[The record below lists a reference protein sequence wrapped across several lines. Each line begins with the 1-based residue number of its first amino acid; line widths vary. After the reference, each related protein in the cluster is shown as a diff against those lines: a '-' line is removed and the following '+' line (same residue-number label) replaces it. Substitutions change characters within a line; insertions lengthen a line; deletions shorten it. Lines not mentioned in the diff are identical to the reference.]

1 MSNRQIGTIVLV
13 IAMFIVA
20 ISVLFTNNLA
30 RSLQAEEQKNMSV
43 WADATQQLIVAENDA
58 DIDFYMSIIEKN
70 TTIPVYI
77 CDAEGK
83 VLASRNVGG
92 KDLSTFHTASA
103 DRKNFQLSTEK
114 HHGPLEL
121 KIDESTTQYIYWD
134 DSRLLTQLRYVPYA
148 QFALIF
154 IFIAIA
160 VITMLT
166 GQRSEE
172 NLLWVGLSKETA
184 HQLGTP
190 ISSLNAWQQLLA
202 EAYPND
208 EYVPQMKR
216 DIDRLQMI
224 ADRFQKI
231 GSEPE
236 LKEMNLIPVVEDVVT
251 YMRSRISS
259 RITIDDS
266 SLQGV
271 SRNVYLNAPLLK
283 WVIENLLKN
292 AVDAISGEGTISLQ
306 IHENEHDVM
315 LDIADNGKGIDIKT
329 QRHIFEP
336 GFTSKERG
344 WGLGLPL
351 AKRIVEQY
359 HGGKLLLKHSQPG
372 VGTTFRIV
380 LEKTEN
386 G

>member
-1 MSNRQIGTIVLV
+1 MI
-13 IAMFIVA
+13 IVA

-30 RSLQAEEQKNMSV
+30 RSLQSEEQKNMAI
-43 WADATQQLIVAENDA
+43 WADATRQLILAEDDA
-58 DIDFYMSIIEKN
+58 DIDFVSSIIEKN

-83 VLASRNVGG
+83 VIASRNVE
-92 KDLSTFHTASA
+92 KESA
-103 DRKNFQLSTEK
+103 NLQILKSSNGD
-114 HHGPLEL
+114 HHGPIEL

-134 DSRLLTQLRYVPYA
+134 DSSLLTRLRYVPYA

-154 IFIAIA
+154 IFIAII

-166 GQRSEE
+166 AQRSEQ
-172 NLLWVGLSKETA
+172 NRLWVGLSKETA

-202 EAYPND
+202 DKYPDD

-216 DIDRLQMI
+216 DIERLQLI

-231 GSEPE
+231 GSEPD
-236 LKEMNLIPVVEDVVT
+236 LQAQNVVPVIESAVS
-251 YMRSRISS
+251 YMRTRTSS

-266 SLQGV
+266 ALQ
-271 SRNVYLNAPLLK
+271 NVERTVMLNAPLLR
-283 WVIENLLKN
+283 WVFENLLKN
-292 AVDAISGEGTISLQ
+292 AVDAISGEGKISMQ
-306 IHENEHDVM
+306 IHENEHEVM
-315 LDIADNGKGIDIKT
+315 LDVTDTGKGMDSNT
-329 QRHIFEP
+329 QRRIFEP

-359 HGGKLLLKHSQPG
+359 HGGKLLLKSSQTG

-380 LEKTEN
+380 LKKPEN

>member
-1 MSNRQIGTIVLV
+1 MSNRQIGTLILV
-13 IAMFIVA
+13 IAMIIVA

-30 RSLQAEEQKNMSV
+30 RSLQVEERKNMSV
-43 WADATQQLIVAENDA
+43 WVAATQQLIIAEDDA
-58 DIDFYMSIIEKN
+58 DIDFVSTIIENN

-77 CDAEGK
+77 CDEDGRI
-83 VLASRNVGG
+83 LASRNVEDKKQAANDVLLTG
-92 KDLSTFHTASA
+92 S
-103 DRKNFQLSTEK
+103 
-114 HHGPLEL
+114 HHGPIEL
-121 KIDESTTQYIYWD
+121 KIDEHTTQYIYWD
-134 DSRLLTQLRYVPYA
+134 DSRLLTSLRYVPYA

-166 GQRSEE
+166 GQKSEE
-172 NLLWVGLSKETA
+172 NRLWVGLSKETA

-202 EAYPND
+202 DKYPED

-231 GSEPE
+231 GSEPS
-236 LKEMNLIPVVEDVVT
+236 LQKEDIVPVIQNAVS
-251 YMRSRISS
+251 YMRARTSS
-259 RITIDDS
+259 RVKIDDS
-266 SLQGV
+266 SLAGV
-271 SRNVYLNAPLLK
+271 QRIVMLNAPLIQ

-292 AVDAISGEGTISLQ
+292 AVDAISGDGQITLQ
-306 IHENEHDVM
+306 LHENEREIM
-315 LDIADNGKGIDIKT
+315 LDIADSGKGMDTLT
-329 QRHIFEP
+329 QRRIFEP
-336 GFTSKERG
+336 GYTTKERG

-351 AKRIVEQY
+351 AKRVVEQY
-359 HGGKLLLKHSQPG
+359 HGGKLLLKSSQVG

-380 LEKTEN
+380 LKKTEDR
-386 G
+386 

>member
-1 MSNRQIGTIVLV
+1 MSNRQLGILVLV
-13 IAMFIVA
+13 IAMVIVA

-30 RSLQAEEQKNMSV
+30 RSLQSEEQKNMAI
-43 WADATQQLIVAENDA
+43 WADATRQLILAEDDA
-58 DIDFYMSIIEKN
+58 DIDFVSSIIEKN

-77 CDAEGK
+77 CNEEGNII
-83 VLASRNVGG
+83 ACRNVDE
-92 KDLSTFHTASA
+92 KKLKAA
-103 DRKNFQLSTEK
+103 NRKLTDK
-114 HHGPLEL
+114 PHGPIEL
-121 KIDESTTQYIYWD
+121 KIDETTTQYIYWE
-134 DSRLLTQLRYVPYA
+134 DSSLLTKLRLVPYA

-154 IFIAIA
+154 IFIAII
-160 VITMLT
+160 VLMMLT
-166 GQRSEE
+166 AQRSEQ
-172 NLLWVGLSKETA
+172 NRLWVGLSKETA

-202 EAYPND
+202 DKYPDD

-216 DIDRLQMI
+216 DIERLQMI

-231 GSEPE
+231 GSEPD
-236 LKEMNLIPVVEDVVT
+236 LQAQNVVPVIESAVS
-251 YMRSRISS
+251 YMRTRTSS
-259 RITIDDS
+259 RITIDDTR
-266 SLQGV
+266 LQ
-271 SRNVYLNAPLLK
+271 NVERTVMLNAPLLR

-315 LDIADNGKGIDIKT
+315 LDISDTGKGIESAA
-329 QRHIFEP
+329 QRRIFEP

-359 HGGKLLLKHSQPG
+359 HGGKLILKQSQPG

-380 LEKTEN
+380 LKKPEN

>member
-1 MSNRQIGTIVLV
+1 MTNRRIGTIVLV

-30 RSLQAEEQKNMSV
+30 RSLQIEEQKNMAI
-43 WADATQQLIVAENDA
+43 WAEAERQLIVADDDA

-70 TTIPVYI
+70 TTIPVFI

-83 VLASRNVGG
+83 VLASRNVED
-92 KDLSTFHTASA
+92 KKLSIV
-103 DRKNFQLSTEK
+103 NYQLSTDK
-114 HHGPLEL
+114 YHGPIEL
-121 KIDESTTQYIYWD
+121 KIDEATTQYIYWN
-134 DSRLLTQLRYVPYA
+134 DSNLLTRLRYVPYA

-154 IFIAIA
+154 IFMAIA
-160 VITMLT
+160 VIMMLT
-166 GQRSEE
+166 AQRSEQ
-172 NLLWVGLSKETA
+172 NRLWVGLSKETA

-190 ISSLNAWQQLLA
+190 ISSLNAWQQLLT
-202 EAYPND
+202 EKYPND

-231 GSEPE
+231 GSEPDLQE
-236 LKEMNLIPVVEDVVT
+236 ADLIPVVEDAVA
-251 YMRSRISS
+251 YMRARASS
-259 RITIDDS
+259 RITIDDQ

-271 SRNVYLNAPLLK
+271 SRVVLLNAPLLK

-292 AVDAISGEGTISLQ
+292 SVDAISGKGTITFQ

-315 LDIADNGKGIDIKT
+315 LDITDTGKGIDNKT
-329 QRHIFEP
+329 QRRIFEP
-336 GFTSKERG
+336 GFTSKDRG

-351 AKRIVEQY
+351 AKRVIEQY
-359 HGGKLLLKHSQPG
+359 HGGKLLLKHSQVG

-380 LEKTEN
+380 LKKPEN
-386 G
+386 C

>member
-13 IAMFIVA
+13 IAMIIVA

-30 RSLQAEEQKNMSV
+30 RSLQAEEQKKMAI
-43 WADATQQLIVAENDA
+43 WATAEQQLASADENT
-58 DIDFYMSIIEKN
+58 DIEFCWSIIEGN
-70 TTIPVYI
+70 TTIPVCI
-77 CDAEGK
+77 LDAEDKVTDFRNIEADQAGK
-83 VLASRNVGG
+83 L
-92 KDLSTFHTASA
+92 K
-103 DRKNFQLSTEK
+103 
-114 HHGPLEL
+114 HGPIEL
-121 KIDESTTQYIYWD
+121 KIDEQNTLFIYWG
-134 DSRLLTQLRYVPYA
+134 DSNLLTRLRYVPYA

-154 IFIAIA
+154 IFMTIA

-166 GQRSEE
+166 GQRSEQ
-172 NLLWVGLSKETA
+172 NRLWVGLSKETA

-190 ISSLNAWQQLLA
+190 ISSLLAWQQLLA
-202 EAYPND
+202 DKYPND

-231 GSEPE
+231 GSEPALQSE
-236 LKEMNLIPVVEDVVT
+236 NLIPVIQNAVA
-251 YMRSRISS
+251 YMRARISN
-259 RITIDDS
+259 RIVIDDS
-266 SLQGV
+266 SMNNALG
-271 SRNVYLNAPLLK
+271 RNVQLNAPLMQ

-292 AVDAISGEGTISLQ
+292 AVDAISGKGAVTIQL
-306 IHENEHDVM
+306 HENEHDVM
-315 LDIADNGKGIDIKT
+315 LDISDTGKGMDKKT
-329 QRHIFEP
+329 QRRIFVP
-336 GFTSKERG
+336 GFTSKQRG

-359 HGGKLLLKHSQPG
+359 HGGKLILKHSQPG

-380 LEKTEN
+380 LKKAEN

>member
-1 MSNRQIGTIVLV
+1 MSNRQIGTLILV
-13 IAMFIVA
+13 IAMIIVA

-30 RSLQAEEQKNMSV
+30 RSLQVEERKNMSV
-43 WADATQQLIVAENDA
+43 WVAATQQLIIAEDDA
-58 DIDFYMSIIEKN
+58 DIDFVSTIIENN

-77 CDAEGK
+77 CDEDGRI
-83 VLASRNVGG
+83 LASRNVEDKKQAANDVLLTG
-92 KDLSTFHTASA
+92 S
-103 DRKNFQLSTEK
+103 
-114 HHGPLEL
+114 HHGPIEL
-121 KIDESTTQYIYWD
+121 KIDEHTTQYIYWD
-134 DSRLLTQLRYVPYA
+134 DSRLLTSLRYVPYA

-154 IFIAIA
+154 IFIAVA

-166 GQRSEE
+166 GQKSEE
-172 NLLWVGLSKETA
+172 NRLWVGLSKETA

-202 EAYPND
+202 DKYPED

-231 GSEPE
+231 GSEPSLQPE
-236 LKEMNLIPVVEDVVT
+236 DIVPVIQNAVS
-251 YMRSRISS
+251 YMRARTSS
-259 RITIDDS
+259 RVKIDDS
-266 SLQGV
+266 SLAGIQRIV
-271 SRNVYLNAPLLK
+271 MLNAPLMQ

-292 AVDAISGEGTISLQ
+292 AVDAISGDGQITLQ
-306 IHENEHDVM
+306 LHENEREIM
-315 LDIADNGKGIDIKT
+315 LDIADSGKGMDALT
-329 QRHIFEP
+329 QRRIFEP
-336 GFTSKERG
+336 GYTTKERG

-351 AKRIVEQY
+351 AKRVVEQY
-359 HGGKLLLKHSQPG
+359 HGGKLLLKSSQVG

-380 LEKTEN
+380 LKKTED

>member
-30 RSLQAEEQKNMSV
+30 RQLQLEEQKNMGI
-43 WADATQQLIVAENDA
+43 WADATQQLILADNDA
-58 DIDFYMSIIEKN
+58 DIDFVSSIIEKN

-77 CDAEGK
+77 CDEEGK
-83 VLASRNVGG
+83 VLASRNVPEG
-92 KDLSTFHTASA
+92 KSSNLQIFKSSG
-103 DRKNFQLSTEK
+103 Q
-114 HHGPLEL
+114 HGPIEL

-134 DSRLLTQLRYVPYA
+134 DSRLLTSLRYVPYA
-148 QFALIF
+148 QFALIL
-154 IFIAIA
+154 IFITIA
-160 VITMLT
+160 VFVMTT
-166 GQRSEE
+166 AQRSEQ
-172 NLLWVGLSKETA
+172 NRLWVGLSKETA

-202 EAYPND
+202 DEYPND
-208 EYVPQMKR
+208 EFVPQMKR

-231 GSEPE
+231 GSEPALQAE
-236 LKEMNLIPVVEDVVT
+236 NLIPVVQNAVT
-251 YMRSRISS
+251 YMRARTSS
-259 RITIDDS
+259 RIVIDDS
-266 SLQGV
+266 CLNGV
-271 SRNVYLNAPLLK
+271 ERIVQLNAPLLQ

-292 AVDAISGEGTISLQ
+292 SIDAITGEGKISMQL
-306 IHENEHDVM
+306 HENEHDVM
-315 LDIADNGKGIDIKT
+315 LDITDTGKGIDSAI
-329 QRHIFEP
+329 QRRIFDP
-336 GFTSKERG
+336 GFTSKDRG

-359 HGGKLLLKHSQPG
+359 HGGKLLLKHTQVG

-380 LEKTEN
+380 LKKPEN
-386 G
+386 S

>member
-1 MSNRQIGTIVLV
+1 MSNRQIGTLILV
-13 IAMFIVA
+13 IAMVIVA

-30 RSLQAEEQKNMSV
+30 RSLQVEERKNMSV
-43 WADATQQLIVAENDA
+43 WVAATQQLIIAEDDA
-58 DIDFYMSIIEKN
+58 DIDFVSTIIENN

-77 CDAEGK
+77 CDEDGRI
-83 VLASRNVGG
+83 LASRNVEDKKQAANDVLLTG
-92 KDLSTFHTASA
+92 S
-103 DRKNFQLSTEK
+103 
-114 HHGPLEL
+114 HHGPIEL
-121 KIDESTTQYIYWD
+121 KIDEHTTQYIYWD
-134 DSRLLTQLRYVPYA
+134 DSRLLTSLRYVPYA

-166 GQRSEE
+166 GQKSEE
-172 NLLWVGLSKETA
+172 NRLWVGLSKETA

-202 EAYPND
+202 DKYPED

-231 GSEPE
+231 GSEPSLQPE
-236 LKEMNLIPVVEDVVT
+236 DFVPVIQNAVS
-251 YMRSRISS
+251 YMRARTSS
-259 RITIDDS
+259 RVKIDDS
-266 SLQGV
+266 SLAGV
-271 SRNVYLNAPLLK
+271 QRIVMLNAPLIQ

-292 AVDAISGEGTISLQ
+292 AVDAISGDGQITLQ
-306 IHENEHDVM
+306 LHENEREIM
-315 LDIADNGKGIDIKT
+315 LDIADSGKGMDTLT
-329 QRHIFEP
+329 QRRIFEP
-336 GFTSKERG
+336 GYTTKERG

-351 AKRIVEQY
+351 AKRVVEQY
-359 HGGKLLLKHSQPG
+359 HGGKLLLKSSQVG

-380 LEKTEN
+380 LKKTEN

>member
-1 MSNRQIGTIVLV
+1 MSNRQLGIIVLV
-13 IAMFIVA
+13 IAMVIVA

-30 RSLQAEEQKNMSV
+30 RSLQSEEQKNMAI
-43 WADATQQLIVAENDA
+43 WADATRQLILAEDDA
-58 DIDFYMSIIEKN
+58 DIDFVSSIIEKN

-83 VLASRNVGG
+83 VIASRNV
-92 KDLSTFHTASA
+92 
-103 DRKNFQLSTEK
+103 EK
-114 HHGPLEL
+114 ESENLQILKSSNGDHHGPIEL

-134 DSRLLTQLRYVPYA
+134 DSSLLTRLRYVPYA

-154 IFIAIA
+154 IFIAII

-166 GQRSEE
+166 AQRSEQ
-172 NLLWVGLSKETA
+172 NRLWVGLSKETA

-202 EAYPND
+202 DKYPDD

-216 DIDRLQMI
+216 DIERLQLI

-231 GSEPE
+231 GSEPD
-236 LKEMNLIPVVEDVVT
+236 LQAQNVVPVIESAVS
-251 YMRSRISS
+251 YMRTRTSS

-266 SLQGV
+266 ALQ
-271 SRNVYLNAPLLK
+271 NVERTVMLNAPLLR
-283 WVIENLLKN
+283 WVFENLLKN

-315 LDIADNGKGIDIKT
+315 LDISDTGKGIESAA
-329 QRHIFEP
+329 QRRIFEP

-359 HGGKLLLKHSQPG
+359 HGGKLLLKQSQPG

-380 LEKTEN
+380 LKKPEN

>member
-30 RSLQAEEQKNMSV
+30 RSLQAEEQKNM
-43 WADATQQLIVAENDA
+43 ATWSEATRQLILAGEDD
-58 DIDFYMSIIEKN
+58 DIDFVSSIIEKN

-77 CDAEGK
+77 CDAEGN
-83 VLASRNVGG
+83 VLASRNVPEG
-92 KDLSTFHTASA
+92 K
-103 DRKNFQLSTEK
+103 KGIGK
-114 HHGPLEL
+114 HGPIEL
-121 KIDESTTQYIYWD
+121 KIDEATTQYIFWD
-134 DSRLLTQLRYVPYA
+134 DSSLLTQLRYVPYV

-172 NLLWVGLSKETA
+172 NRLWVGLSKETA

-202 EAYPND
+202 DAYPKD
-208 EYVPQMKR
+208 EFVPQMKR

-231 GSEPE
+231 GSEPTLVAE
-236 LKEMNLIPVVEDVVT
+236 DFIPVVQNAVA
-251 YMRSRISS
+251 YMRARTSS
-259 RITIDDS
+259 RIIIDDN
-266 SLQGV
+266 SLNGV
-271 SRNVYLNAPLLK
+271 ERIVQLNAPLLQ
-283 WVIENLLKN
+283 WVIENLIKN
-292 AVDAISGEGTISLQ
+292 SIDAISGKGSITLQ

-315 LDIADNGKGIDIKT
+315 LDITDTGKGIDNKT
-329 QRHIFEP
+329 QRRIFEP
-336 GFTSKERG
+336 GFTSKDRG

-359 HGGKLLLKHSQPG
+359 HGGKLILKHSQVG
-372 VGTTFRIV
+372 VGTTFRII
-380 LEKTEN
+380 LKKPEN
-386 G
+386 S

>member
-1 MSNRQIGTIVLV
+1 MSNRQIATLVLV

-30 RSLQAEEQKNMSV
+30 RQLQEEEQKNMAI
-43 WADATQQLIVAENDA
+43 WADATRQLILADNDA
-58 DIDFYMSIIEKN
+58 DIDFVSSIIEKN

-83 VLASRNVGG
+83 VLASRNVEENLKADGG
-92 KDLSTFHTASA
+92 RLKAS
-103 DRKNFQLSTEK
+103 N
-114 HHGPLEL
+114 HHGPIEL

-134 DSRLLTQLRYVPYA
+134 DSSLLTRLRYVPYA

-154 IFIAIA
+154 IFIAVA

-172 NLLWVGLSKETA
+172 NRLWVGLSKETA

-202 EAYPND
+202 DKYPED

-216 DIDRLQMI
+216 DIERLQMI

-231 GSEPE
+231 GSEPD
-236 LKEMNLIPVVEDVVT
+236 LQNADLILVVEDAVA
-251 YMRSRISS
+251 YMRRRISS
-259 RITIDDS
+259 RITIDDTA
-266 SLQGV
+266 LQGV
-271 SRNVYLNAPLLK
+271 KRIVMLNAPLLK

-292 AVDAISGEGTISLQ
+292 AVDAISGEGSITLYL
-306 IHENEHDVM
+306 HENEHDVM
-315 LDIADNGKGIDIKT
+315 LDITDTGKGIDNKT
-329 QRHIFEP
+329 QRRIFEP
-336 GFTSKERG
+336 GFTSKDRG

-359 HGGKLLLKHSQPG
+359 HGGKLLLKNSQPG
-372 VGTTFRIV
+372 VGTTFRVV
-380 LEKTEN
+380 LKKPEN

>member
-1 MSNRQIGTIVLV
+1 
-13 IAMFIVA
+13 MFIVA

-30 RSLQAEEQKNMSV
+30 RSLQTEEQKNMSIWV
-43 WADATQQLIVAENDA
+43 DATRQLIVAENDA
-58 DIDFYMSIIEKN
+58 DIDFYMSVIEKN

-77 CDAEGK
+77 CDKEGN
-83 VLASRNVGG
+83 VLSSRNI
-92 KDLSTFHTASA
+92 KPTANSQQLIA
-103 DRKNFQLSTEK
+103 KN
-114 HHGPLEL
+114 HHGPIEL
-121 KIDESTTQYIYWD
+121 KIDENTTQYIYWD
-134 DSRLLTQLRYVPYA
+134 DSSLLTRLRYVPYA

-154 IFIAIA
+154 IFIAVA
-160 VITMLT
+160 VIAMLT

-172 NLLWVGLSKETA
+172 NRLWAGLSKETA

-190 ISSLNAWQQLLA
+190 ISSLNAWQQLLV

-216 DIDRLQMI
+216 DIERLQMI

-231 GSEPE
+231 GSEPALE
-236 LKEMNLIPVVEDVVT
+236 PQNIVPVIQNAIT
-251 YMRSRISS
+251 YMRARTSNRV
-259 RITIDDS
+259 TIDDS
-266 SLQGV
+266 CLEGV
-271 SRNVYLNAPLLK
+271 SRIVMLNAPLMQ

-292 AVDAISGEGTISLQ
+292 AVDAISGKGSITFQ

-315 LDIADNGKGIDIKT
+315 LDIADTGKGIDAKT
-329 QRHIFEP
+329 QRRIFEP
-336 GFTSKERG
+336 GFTSKDRG

-359 HGGKLLLKHSQPG
+359 HGGKLILKSSQPG
-372 VGTTFRIV
+372 IGTTFRIV
-380 LEKTEN
+380 LKKPEN

>member
-1 MSNRQIGTIVLV
+1 MSNRQIGTLILV
-13 IAMFIVA
+13 IAMIIVA

-30 RSLQAEEQKNMSV
+30 RSLQVEERKNMSV
-43 WADATQQLIVAENDA
+43 WVAATQQLIIAEDDA
-58 DIDFYMSIIEKN
+58 DIDFVSTIIENN

-77 CDAEGK
+77 CDEDGRI
-83 VLASRNVGG
+83 LASRNVEDKKQAANDVLLTG
-92 KDLSTFHTASA
+92 S
-103 DRKNFQLSTEK
+103 
-114 HHGPLEL
+114 HHGPIEL
-121 KIDESTTQYIYWD
+121 KIDEHTTQYIYWD
-134 DSRLLTQLRYVPYA
+134 DSRLLTSLRYVPYA

-166 GQRSEE
+166 GQKSEE
-172 NLLWVGLSKETA
+172 NRLWVGLSKETA

-202 EAYPND
+202 DKYPED

-231 GSEPE
+231 GSEPSLQPE
-236 LKEMNLIPVVEDVVT
+236 DFVPVIQNAVS
-251 YMRSRISS
+251 YMRARTSS
-259 RITIDDS
+259 RVKIDDS
-266 SLQGV
+266 SLAGIQRIV
-271 SRNVYLNAPLLK
+271 MLNAPLMQ

-292 AVDAISGEGTISLQ
+292 AVDAISGDGQITLQ
-306 IHENEHDVM
+306 LHENEREIM
-315 LDIADNGKGIDIKT
+315 LDIADSGKGMDALT
-329 QRHIFEP
+329 QRRIFEP
-336 GFTSKERG
+336 GYTTKERG

-351 AKRIVEQY
+351 AKRVVEQY
-359 HGGKLLLKHSQPG
+359 HGGKLLLKSSQVG

-380 LEKTEN
+380 LKKTEN

>member
-1 MSNRQIGTIVLV
+1 MSNRQIGTTVLV
-13 IAMFIVA
+13 IAMIIVA

-30 RSLQAEEQKNMSV
+30 RTLQDEEKKNMSI
-43 WADATQQLIVAENDA
+43 WADATRQLILADNDA
-58 DIDFYMSIIEKN
+58 DIDFVSSIIEKN

-77 CDAEGK
+77 CDENGK
-83 VLASRNVGG
+83 VLASRNVEG
-92 KDLSTFHTASA
+92 SSA
-103 DRKNFQLSTEK
+103 PQILKSSNQA
-114 HHGPLEL
+114 HHGPIEL

-134 DSRLLTQLRYVPYA
+134 DSSLLTKLRYVPYA
-148 QFALIF
+148 QFALIL
-154 IFIAIA
+154 IFITISVFVMTTA
-160 VITMLT
+160 
-166 GQRSEE
+166 QRSEQ
-172 NLLWVGLSKETA
+172 NRLWVGLSKETA

-202 EAYPND
+202 DQYPND

-231 GSEPE
+231 GSEPALQAE
-236 LKEMNLIPVVEDVVT
+236 NIIPVLQNAVA
-251 YMRSRISS
+251 YMRARISN
-259 RITIDDS
+259 RVTIDDS
-266 SLQGV
+266 CLS
-271 SRNVYLNAPLLK
+271 NVERVVMLNAPLLQ
-283 WVIENLLKN
+283 WVVENLLKN
-292 AVDAISGEGTISLQ
+292 AVDAISGNGSIVFQL
-306 IHENEHDVM
+306 HENEHDVM
-315 LDIADNGKGIDIKT
+315 IDIADTGKGIDAKT
-329 QRHIFEP
+329 QRRIFEP

-359 HGGKLLLKHSQPG
+359 HGGKLLLKSSQTG

-380 LEKTEN
+380 LKKPEN

>member
-30 RSLQAEEQKNMSV
+30 RSLQEEEQKNMSI
-43 WADATQQLIVAENDA
+43 WADATRQLIFAADDA
-58 DIDFYMSIIEKN
+58 DIDFVSSIIEKN

-77 CDAEGK
+77 CDAQGNI
-83 VLASRNVGG
+83 LASRNVEPMVNSQKLVA
-92 KDLSTFHTASA
+92 KD
-103 DRKNFQLSTEK
+103 
-114 HHGPLEL
+114 HHGPIEL
-121 KIDESTTQYIYWD
+121 KIDEATTQYIYWD
-134 DSRLLTQLRYVPYA
+134 DSSLLTRLRYVPYA

-154 IFIAIA
+154 IFIAVA

-172 NLLWVGLSKETA
+172 NRLWVGLSKETA

-202 EAYPND
+202 DAYPND

-231 GSEPE
+231 GSEPT
-236 LKEMNLIPVVEDVVT
+236 LQLQDLIPIVQNAVA
-251 YMRSRISS
+251 YMRARTSS
-259 RITIDDS
+259 RIVIDDS
-266 SLQGV
+266 SLKDIK
-271 SRNVYLNAPLLK
+271 RDMMLNAPLMQ
-283 WVIENLLKN
+283 WVVENLLKN
-292 AVDAISGEGTISLQ
+292 AVDAISGNGTISLYL
-306 IHENEHDVM
+306 HENEHDVM
-315 LDIADNGKGIDIKT
+315 LDITDTGKGIDSKT
-329 QRHIFEP
+329 QRRIFEP
-336 GFTSKERG
+336 GFTSKDRG

-359 HGGKLLLKHSQPG
+359 HGGKLLLKSSQPG
-372 VGTTFRIV
+372 VGTTFRII
-380 LEKTEN
+380 LKKTEN

>member
-1 MSNRQIGTIVLV
+1 MSNRQIGTLVLV

-30 RSLQAEEQKNMSV
+30 RQLQDEEQKNMAI
-43 WADATQQLIVAENDA
+43 WADATRQLIFAENDA
-58 DIDFYMSIIEKN
+58 DIDFVSSIIEKN

-77 CDAEGK
+77 CDEQGHI
-83 VLASRNVGG
+83 LASRNVEPTANSRKLIA
-92 KDLSTFHTASA
+92 KD
-103 DRKNFQLSTEK
+103 
-114 HHGPLEL
+114 HHGPIEL
-121 KIDESTTQYIYWD
+121 KIEENTTQYIYWD
-134 DSRLLTQLRYVPYA
+134 DSSLLTRLRYVPYA

-154 IFIAIA
+154 IFIAVA

-166 GQRSEE
+166 GQRSEQ
-172 NLLWVGLSKETA
+172 NRLWVGLSKETA

-202 EAYPND
+202 DEYPDD
-208 EYVPQMKR
+208 EYVPQMRR

-231 GSEPE
+231 GSEPA
-236 LKEMNLIPVVEDVVT
+236 LQAQNVVPVIQSAVA
-251 YMRSRISS
+251 YMRARISN

-266 SLQGV
+266 CLEGV
-271 SRNVYLNAPLLK
+271 ERIVLLNAPLLQ

-292 AVDAISGEGTISLQ
+292 AVDAISGQGAISFH
-306 IHENEHDVM
+306 IHENEHEVM
-315 LDIADNGKGIDIKT
+315 LDVTDTGKGIDSKT
-329 QRHIFEP
+329 QRRIFEP
-336 GFTSKERG
+336 GFTSKDRG

-359 HGGKLLLKHSQPG
+359 HGGKLLLKSSQPG

-380 LEKTEN
+380 LKKPEN

>member
-1 MSNRQIGTIVLV
+1 
-13 IAMFIVA
+13 MFIVA

-30 RSLQAEEQKNMSV
+30 RTLQEEEKKNMSI
-43 WADATQQLIVAENDA
+43 WADATRQLIFAENDE
-58 DIDFYMSIIEKN
+58 DIDFVSSIIEKN

-77 CDAEGK
+77 CDEEGK
-83 VLASRNVGG
+83 VLACRNTEPTADSRMLIA
-92 KDLSTFHTASA
+92 KD
-103 DRKNFQLSTEK
+103 
-114 HHGPLEL
+114 HHGPIEL

-134 DSRLLTQLRYVPYA
+134 DSHLLTQLRYVPYA

-172 NLLWVGLSKETA
+172 NRLWVGLSKETA

-190 ISSLNAWQQLLA
+190 ISSLNAWQQILA

-216 DIDRLQMI
+216 DIERLQMI

-231 GSEPE
+231 GSEPD
-236 LKEMNLIPVVEDVVT
+236 LQEMNLIPVVEDAVS
-251 YMRSRISS
+251 YMRARISS
-259 RITIDDS
+259 RIKMDDS

-271 SRNVYLNAPLLK
+271 SRKVFLNAPLLQ

-292 AVDAISGEGTISLQ
+292 AVDAISGEGTILLQ

-315 LDIADNGKGIDIKT
+315 LDITDNGKGIDNKT

-359 HGGKLLLKHSQPG
+359 HGGKLLLKSSQPG

-380 LEKTEN
+380 FEKSEHS
-386 G
+386 

>member
-1 MSNRQIGTIVLV
+1 MV
-13 IAMFIVA
+13 IVA

-30 RSLQAEEQKNMSV
+30 RSLQVEERKNMSV
-43 WADATQQLIVAENDA
+43 WVAATQQLIIAEDDA
-58 DIDFYMSIIEKN
+58 DIDFVSTIIENN

-77 CDAEGK
+77 CDEDGRI
-83 VLASRNVGG
+83 LASRNVEDKKQAANDVLLTG
-92 KDLSTFHTASA
+92 S
-103 DRKNFQLSTEK
+103 
-114 HHGPLEL
+114 HHGPIEL
-121 KIDESTTQYIYWD
+121 KIDEHTTQYIYWD
-134 DSRLLTQLRYVPYA
+134 DSRLLTSLRYVPYA

-166 GQRSEE
+166 GQKSEE
-172 NLLWVGLSKETA
+172 NRLWVGLSKETA

-202 EAYPND
+202 DKYPED

-231 GSEPE
+231 GSEPSLQPE
-236 LKEMNLIPVVEDVVT
+236 DFVPVIQNAVS
-251 YMRSRISS
+251 YMRARTSS
-259 RITIDDS
+259 RVKIDDS
-266 SLQGV
+266 SLAGIQRIV
-271 SRNVYLNAPLLK
+271 MLNAPLIQ

-292 AVDAISGEGTISLQ
+292 AVDAISGDGQITLQ
-306 IHENEHDVM
+306 LHENEREIM
-315 LDIADNGKGIDIKT
+315 LDIADSGKGMDTLT
-329 QRHIFEP
+329 QRRIFEP
-336 GFTSKERG
+336 GYTTKERG

-351 AKRIVEQY
+351 AKRVVEQY
-359 HGGKLLLKHSQPG
+359 HGGKLLLKSSQVG

-380 LEKTEN
+380 LKKTEN

>member
-1 MSNRQIGTIVLV
+1 MSNRQIATIVLV
-13 IAMFIVA
+13 IAMLIVA

-30 RSLQAEEQKNMSV
+30 RSLQAEEQKNMAI
-43 WADATQQLIVAENDA
+43 WTEATQQLILADENA
-58 DIDFYMSIIEKN
+58 DIDFVTSIIERN
-70 TTIPVYI
+70 TTIPVFI
-77 CDAEGK
+77 CDEEGN
-83 VLASRNVGG
+83 VLASRNVED
-92 KDLSTFHTASA
+92 KDLSTF
-103 DRKNFQLSTEK
+103 DYRLSTDK
-114 HHGPLEL
+114 YHGPIEL
-121 KIDESTTQYIYWD
+121 KIDEETTQYIYWD
-134 DSRLLTQLRYVPYA
+134 DSNLLTRLRYVPYA

-154 IFIAIA
+154 IFIAVA

-172 NLLWVGLSKETA
+172 NRLWVGLSKETA

-190 ISSLNAWQQLLA
+190 ISSLNAWQQLLE

-216 DIDRLQMI
+216 DIERLQMI

-231 GSEPE
+231 GSEPS
-236 LKEMNLIPVVEDVVT
+236 LQADKLIPVVQNAIT
-251 YMRSRISS
+251 YMRARIPNN
-259 RITIDDS
+259 IVIDDS
-266 SLQGV
+266 CLSGV
-271 SRNVYLNAPLLK
+271 DRTVMLNAPLLQ

-292 AVDAISGEGTISLQ
+292 AVDAMQGKGSITFH

-315 LDIADNGKGIDIKT
+315 LDITDTGKGIDTKA
-329 QRHIFEP
+329 QRRIFEP
-336 GFTSKERG
+336 GFTSKDRG

-359 HGGKLLLKHSQPG
+359 HGGKLLLKQSQVG
-372 VGTTFRIV
+372 VGTTFRVV
-380 LEKTEN
+380 LKKPEN

>member
-1 MSNRQIGTIVLV
+1 MI
-13 IAMFIVA
+13 IVA

-30 RSLQAEEQKNMSV
+30 RSLQVEERKNMSV
-43 WADATQQLIVAENDA
+43 WVAATQQLIIAEDDA
-58 DIDFYMSIIEKN
+58 DIDFVSTIIENN

-77 CDAEGK
+77 CDEDGRI
-83 VLASRNVGG
+83 LASRNVEDKKQANAVLLTG
-92 KDLSTFHTASA
+92 S
-103 DRKNFQLSTEK
+103 
-114 HHGPLEL
+114 HHGPIEL
-121 KIDESTTQYIYWD
+121 KIDETTTQYIYWD
-134 DSRLLTQLRYVPYA
+134 DSRLLTSLRYVPYA

-166 GQRSEE
+166 GQKSEE
-172 NLLWVGLSKETA
+172 NRLWVGLSKETA

-202 EAYPND
+202 DKYPED

-231 GSEPE
+231 GSEPSLQPE
-236 LKEMNLIPVVEDVVT
+236 DIVPVIQNAVS
-251 YMRSRISS
+251 YMRARTSS
-259 RITIDDS
+259 RVKIDDS
-266 SLQGV
+266 SLAGIQRIV
-271 SRNVYLNAPLLK
+271 MLNAPLIQ

-292 AVDAISGEGTISLQ
+292 AVDAISGDGQITLQ
-306 IHENEHDVM
+306 LHENEREIM
-315 LDIADNGKGIDIKT
+315 LDIADSGKGMDALT
-329 QRHIFEP
+329 QRRIFEP
-336 GFTSKERG
+336 GYTTKERG

-351 AKRIVEQY
+351 AKRVVEQY
-359 HGGKLLLKHSQPG
+359 HGGKLLLKSSQVG

-380 LEKTEN
+380 LKKTEDR
-386 G
+386 